1 MPSGRVTLLLGD
13 VEGSTRA
20 WETDPRAMHK
30 AIRAWNETIDD
41 LVARFDG
48 LRPVEQ
54 GEGDSFVAAFTG

>member
-1 MPSGRVTLLLGD
+1 LGD